1 MTISPGTYRIRNA
14 KSGTIFD
21 LSREEGHDV
30 HGWQQ
35 HDQNN
40 QHWYVQQAGGGFHI
54 KNVEAGQF
62 ASVGGNH
69 NGSKLRG
76 SGNATT
82 WDLRQDGNEYFIFVQ
97 GTNYVADLDM
107 GRNTNGTTIHL
118 WEKTGAKQ
126 QKWCF
131 EKINDNSGGGGGGGG
146 GGYQPPPQ
154 QQYQPPPQQQQQQ
167 PQQQQYQPPPQ
178 QQQQQQP
185 QQQQQQQ
192 PPQQQQPVQVS
203 PVPPGTYTL
212 KNVKTGT
219 VLDLSHGESNEGA
232 DIFGY
237 DHNGGNNQKWLV
249 QPTGQGQ
256 NITIRNVESNSYA
269 SFPGQSF
276 AQGVLVK
283 GSTQPQE
290 FTIAAADKGFYI
302 SPTQQPG
309 YVLDLVHGSDKNG
322 TKVCVWQN
330 NQQDNQ
336 KWYFERA

>member
-14 KSGTIFD
+14 KSGTILD
-21 LSREEGHDV
+21 LSRKEGHEV

-40 QHWYVQQAGGGFHI
+40 QHWYVQRAGEGYHF

-62 ASVGGNH
+62 ASVNGTH
-69 NGSKLRG
+69 NGSKVHG
-76 SGNATT
+76 SGNPTT
-82 WDLRQDGNEYFIFVQ
+82 WDLREKNGRYFIHVL
-97 GTNYVADLDM
+97 NSDHVVDLDM
-107 GRNTNGTTIHL
+107 GREANGTTVHL
-118 WEKTGAKQ
+118 WDRTGAQ
-126 QKWCF
+126 QQQWNF
-131 EKINDNSGGGGGGGG
+131 EKINDNSGGGGGGSGGGG

-154 QQYQPPPQQQQQQ
+154 QHYQPPPQQQQPPAQQ
-167 PQQQQYQPPPQ
+167 PQQPPPQ
-178 QQQQQQP
+178 QQQP
-185 QQQQQQQ
+185 PPQQQ
-192 PPQQQQPVQVS
+192 PPVQTGPVA
-203 PVPPGTYTL
+203 PGTYTL

-219 VLDLSHGESNEGA
+219 VLDLSRGESNEGA
-232 DIFGY
+232 DVFGY
-237 DHNGGNNQKWLV
+237 EHNGGNNQKWQV
-249 QPTGQGQ
+249 QPTGHGQ
-256 NITIRNVESNSYA
+256 NMTIRNLESNSYA
-269 SFPGQSF
+269 AFPGQSF

-290 FTIAAADKGFYI
+290 FTILAADKGFYV
-302 SPTQQPG
+302 SPVQQPG